1 MESYL
6 LSEEEVKSLAVAVLV
21 VAAGLAAFSQ
31 TRDVLPALAWLGVS
45 AAVILTR
52 EFGQRTVAEWIDAYI
67 DVELSMEGASITVL
81 AAMTAYLTSTPIVAL
96 FPLTSS
102 FSGKSYEHWGK
113 TIDAIWMK
121 RQFWIVL
128 GGITALFAG
137 WLVTWQL
144 GFERLA
150 TGYILF
156 TLFQLLPFDYEDIP
170 TGALDGAY
178 ILRWGGFT
186 WLVLMGLSIIGA
198 VLTV

>member
-1 MESYL
+1 MDSYL
-6 LSEEEVKSLAVAVLV
+6 LSEEEVKNLAVAVLV

-31 TRDVLPALAWLGVS
+31 TRDVVPALAWLGVS

-96 FPLTSS
+96 LPLTSS

-128 GGITALFAG
+128 GGIIALFAG
-137 WLVTWQL
+137 WLATWQL
-144 GFERLA
+144 GFDRLA

-186 WLVLMGLSIIGA
+186 WLLLMGLSIIGA